1 MIEFNPKGNNILDQ
15 QLGYSGL
22 EMNVAPLLPAAAG
35 GGLGL
40 GTITSALGII
50 SGGISIFGGLF
61 GSNKSDSQLAYQK
74 EQQAINLAHAQEV
87 AERTNEW
94 SEKADK
100 IDYRNYQN
108 EREYTFKTVKQDW
121 EHGLAIHEFDQL
133 ARMQQFRASRK
144 FSRKQLKLNAK
155 AQRSAIRQE
164 QASIRDA
171 FLKHQFD
178 SIENG
183 AALKET
189 MFEASMDQQDAVL
202 DLNKTLFDAAISSKR
217 AKTNLDQSMFE
228 GMISLKQQ
236 GVRLQGIKDQQ
247 AFGQMA
253 IQENIDQLMK
263 QNALQKETAM
273 VEGLMAQGQ
282 AELAQAGKSRGKGLL
297 STTLALGRS
306 LRALDGELS
315 GRYKQAAIQMA
326 ELNADASLQETSIG
340 LEGELTRGK
349 MDFAQKEYAI
359 NLQNIGGIVDFAR
372 QEYSSTKQRL
382 QGRLAFAQDEYA
394 FNSIVLDAN
403 LKSSLKQA
411 KHSIKDIMLDR
422 KFADLEVEANRLS
435 KPDKLPYRPM
445 PELPPERIFLDRMEM
460 VVPKGKTKSAGDK
473 LSKILA
479 EGGGPNP
486 RDLTDGDEEKD
497 KPYMDDKG
505 NIKKGF
511 IKTTRE
517 GMEYYHNFKTGER
530 YRA

>member
-1 MIEFNPKGNNILDQ
+1 MIEFNPKGSNILDQ

-22 EMNVAPLLPAAAG
+22 EMNLGPVAA
-35 GGLGL
+35 
-40 GTITSALGII
+40 TFIT
-50 SGGISIFGGLF
+50 GGISAGLGFF
-61 GSNKSDSQLAYQK
+61 GSISASRSASNQLDFQK
-74 EQQAINLAHAQEV
+74 QQQAISAKHAKEV
-87 AERTNEW
+87 AIKTNEH
-94 SEKADK
+94 SKLQDK
-100 IDYRNYQN
+100 TDRANYEL
-108 EREYTFKTVKQDW
+108 EREYAFKTVTQDW
-121 EHGLAIHEFDQL
+121 EFGKQIHDLEQL
-133 ARMQQFRASRK
+133 NRMQEFRACRK
-144 FSRKQLKLNAK
+144 FSRKQRKLNAK
-155 AQRSAIRQE
+155 AERSAIRQE
-164 QASIRDA
+164 RDAMNDA
-171 FLKHQFD
+171 FLQHQF
-178 SIENG
+178 SSYSNA

-189 MFEASMDQQDAVL
+189 MFEAQTAQQGAAI
-202 DLNKTLFDAAISSKR
+202 DLNKTLFDAAIS
-217 AKTNLDQSMFE
+217 AKGAKANLDQSMFE